1 MVTTSGPLA
10 ARALRQHLTHLP
22 RDDRDTLFLLGVV
35 ASVVLPQWGHL
46 PWWCGALS
54 LALLL
59 WRGTLAWHSQPLP
72 SRGWLLVLLALTV
85 AATLI
90 THRTIFGRDAGVTL
104 IVVLLSLKT
113 LELRARRDAFVVFF
127 LGFFM
132 LLSNFFYSQTLLTAL
147 AMLVALLGLL
157 TALINAHLPV
167 GRPPLTQ
174 SAWLATRLALLGA
187 PVMVVLFLLFP
198 RLAPLWGTPADALSG
213 RSGLSPTM
221 QVGNVAQLALD
232 DSIALRLRFDGTPP
246 PLGSFYLRGPVLSAF
261 DGREWRP
268 SLARFATLNPR
279 SANLQVSGPAV
290 EYEVTMEPHLRPW
303 LLVLEATPRAPVIP
317 GLAVAMTPDL
327 QWLVNRPVTDLL
339 RFRAASYPQFRHG
352 PAAPVAALREDLEL
366 PAGYNPRTLA
376 LAAQMREDPA
386 LAEADAPTLAAA
398 VLQRL
403 RSGGYV
409 YTLEPGVYG
418 EHSADEFWFDRKQGF
433 CEHIASS
440 FVILMR
446 ALGVPARVVTGYQGG
461 SLNPLDGYWVVRQS
475 DAHAWSELWVRGQG
489 WVRVDPTAAV
499 APGRIGSMQRLA
511 APRNAVA
518 AALGNVS
525 PNLLAGLRTLWDA
538 ANNGWNQW
546 VLSYSQAR
554 QLKLLQG
561 LGFESPSWED
571 LLLLLSGCVIAA
583 GLGGALWTLRGHPR
597 ADPWLRLLG
606 RARRRLERAGLA
618 FEADATPR
626 QLAGLALAHWGEP
639 VRELHAWLLAL
650 EQCRYAAQ
658 PVQSLA
664 SLQQTFATLAWPQDA
679 P

>member
-1 MVTTSGPLA
+1 MVTPTHPPTH
-10 ARALRQHLTHLP
+10 RLRQHLTHLP

-35 ASVVLPQWGHL
+35 ASVVLPQWAHL
-46 PWWCGALS
+46 PVWCSALS

-59 WRGTLAWHSQPLP
+59 WRGALAWQSHPLP
-72 SRGWLLVLLALTV
+72 SRWWLLALLALTV
-85 AATLI
+85 TATLL
-90 THRTIFGRDAGVTL
+90 THRTLFGRDAGVTL

-127 LGFFM
+127 LGFF
-132 LLSNFFYSQTLLTAL
+132 LLLTHFFYSQTLLTAL
-147 AMLVALLGLL
+147 AMLLALLGLL

-167 GRPPLTQ
+167 GRPPLAQ

-246 PLGSFYLRGPVLSAF
+246 PLGAFYLRGPVLSVF

-268 SLARFATLNPR
+268 SMARFPALNQR
-279 SANLQVSGPAV
+279 GANLQVEGPGV
-290 EYEVTMEPHLRPW
+290 QYEVTMEPHLRPW
-303 LLVLEATPRAPVIP
+303 LLMLEATPQAPTVP
-317 GLAVAMTPDL
+317 GLTAAMTPDL

-339 RFRAASYPQFRHG
+339 RFRATSYPQFRHG
-352 PAAPVAALREDLEL
+352 PLTPLAALREDLEL
-366 PAGYNPRTLA
+366 PVSYNPRTLA

-386 LAEADAPTLAAA
+386 LASANATTLAAA

-403 RSGGYV
+403 RTGGYT

-418 EHSADEFWFDRKQGF
+418 QHSADEFWFDRKQGF

-461 SLNPLDGYWVVRQS
+461 SLNNLDGYWVVRQS
-475 DAHAWSELWVRGQG
+475 DAHAWSEIWVLGQG

-499 APGRIGSMQRLA
+499 APGRVGTLQRLV

-518 AALGNVS
+518 VALGNVS
-525 PNLLAGLRTLWDA
+525 PNLLASLRTLWDA

-546 VLSYSQAR
+546 VLSYSQTR

-571 LLLLLSGCVIAA
+571 LLMLLSGCVIVA
-583 GLGGALWTLRGHPR
+583 GLGGALWTLRER
-597 ADPWLRLLG
+597 QRVDPWLRLLD
-606 RARRRLERAGLA
+606 RARQRLRRAGLS
-618 FEADATPR
+618 FDADATPR
-626 QLAGLALAHWGEP
+626 QLAQLAQAHWGLP
-639 VRELHAWLLAL
+639 AQGLHDWLLAL
-650 EQCRYAAQ
+650 EQCRYAAT
-658 PVQSLA
+658 PTPSLA
-664 SLQQTFATLAWPQDA
+664 SLQQRFATLMWPQDA